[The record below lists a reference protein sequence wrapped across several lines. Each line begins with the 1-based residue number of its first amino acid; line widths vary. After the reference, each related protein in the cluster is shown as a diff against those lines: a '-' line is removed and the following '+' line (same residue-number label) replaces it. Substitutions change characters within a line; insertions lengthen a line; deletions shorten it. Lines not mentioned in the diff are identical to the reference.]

1 MDPRGAA
8 IVGMACVFPKAPDL
22 AAYWRNVLAGVDA
35 ITDVPAQRWDPVF
48 FDPASSAPDR
58 FYVRKGGFV
67 DEFADFDAGAFGIM
81 PVAARGAEPEQLLAL
96 QCAAAALKDAGYADR
111 DFPRARASVILG
123 RGNYI
128 GAATS
133 RLINITRGA
142 QQLVESLAILLPE
155 LGPGRLAELK
165 REFQSRCGVY
175 GPDTAIGLVPNLLA
189 SRIANRLDLRGAAY
203 TLDAACA
210 SALVAVDHA
219 RRELEA
225 GTSDLVL
232 TGGVHL
238 CHDLVFWSVFC
249 QLGALSRSERIRPF
263 DRRADGI
270 LMGEGIG
277 LLVLKRLEDAQRDGD
292 RIYAVLRG
300 TGVSSDGRDVSLML
314 PSVEGQVLAL
324 ERAWRAAGLEPASA
338 GLVEAHGT
346 ATPAGDAAELETLR
360 RVFGPAD
367 PSRERSVLGS
377 VKSMIGHA
385 MPAAGAAGLIK
396 AALAAYHGVRPPTL
410 HCEEPHAALDATA
423 FRTLSVPEPWEAP
436 LRRAAVNAFG
446 FGGVNAHVVLEAP
459 AAARADFRAPVAE
472 PPAPAALLLAA
483 EGPEALLAALDAGGS
498 GGTGPCRL
506 AILEPTPA
514 RLASARKAVRAG
526 KPRHGRDGVH
536 FSPRGLLADGGKV
549 AFLYPGVEAGFEPD
563 LAGLPERFG
572 LEAPDFGGEGLAHQG
587 AGVILLNHYLARVA
601 AVAGLR
607 ADMVAGH
614 SVGEWSAMIEAG
626 LFEAAALQAFL
637 AALEPSM
644 LRVADV
650 AYLAV
655 GAGADRVGPWL
666 EDLEGVA
673 VSHDN
678 CLHQS
683 ILCGPEAALAE
694 AARRLR
700 EHRVLCETLPFRSG
714 FHTRALEGHVEGYLE
729 HLDRLEFR
737 PAALPLWSATTCRP
751 YPAAASEIRA
761 LFREHLLRPVRFR
774 ELLLALHGAGARAF
788 VQVGTGSLAAFAS
801 DTLAGLPHLAVSLQA
816 ARRGGLEQLQ
826 RACAALW
833 VEGAEPDLARVG
845 LASKP
850 ARPLLRLELGVPMV
864 RMPHPP
870 LARSGPRS
878 LPAGLDADPVLRSFQ
893 AALAAVDTAGEEVL
907 AAYAGRPAEG
917 APSPGAAGRVGVAGP
932 AGAGVPAKVPVLP
945 SEVPGPASG
954 APGSQA
960 PASGAEPEPGVLEE
974 PLVVGLDRYPEL
986 LDHSLIP
993 QAPGWPVAADRAP
1006 AAPMTLSIA
1015 LLLEAAA
1022 RFRPGRLPV
1031 AVERVAAST
1040 WLRADPPTE
1049 TRLRCEALDADR
1061 VRVRIEGHV
1070 EGVVTLADRYPEAP
1084 GPSREGLGVLG
1095 EFPVPME
1102 AVYRD
1107 GWLFHGPGYQG
1118 IASIDACGERGMR
1131 GTLRALPAK
1140 GALLDNAGQLLGL
1153 WVMHTCS
1160 SDQLAMPVRV
1170 GRIEF
1175 YGPDPVPGEMLDC
1188 TVWVRSLGRRE
1199 VRADLDLVRGGR
1211 LWARITGWE
1220 DWRFFTGGPIFDV
1233 MRQPG
1238 RYLLAAA
1245 DPEGFTVLEDP
1256 GWTTATL
1263 EFLMRRFFSF
1273 AELEAMGG
1281 LKQAQRR
1288 ADWMYGRIAAKD
1300 AVRRSLFQAGAG
1312 EVFPLEIGI
1321 VSEAS
1326 GRPRV
1331 TGRGEGLRVSIAHKP
1346 GIAVALAVEDG
1357 DPGIDV
1363 EEVAPRG
1370 DGFAALAFTPE
1381 ELALLPRGDRDEW
1394 LTRFWCAKEAV
1405 GKARGT
1411 GLGGDPRSL
1420 RVEAVEAEAIMVSG
1434 SRVQTRRR
1442 GSRVVAWT
1450 IR

>member
-1 MDPRGAA
+1 MTRKDGMDPRGAA

-22 AAYWRNVLAGVDA
+22 ATFWGNVLAGVDA
-35 ITDVPAQRWDPVF
+35 ITDVPAHRWDPVF
-48 FDPASSAPDR
+48 FDPASQAPDR
-58 FYVRKGGFV
+58 FYVRKGGFI

-96 QCAAAALKDAGYADR
+96 QCAAAALKDAGYAER
-111 DFPRARASVILG
+111 DFPRTRASVILG

-155 LGPGRLAELK
+155 LGPEQLGALK
-165 REFQSRCGVY
+165 RDFQARCGVY

-219 RRELEA
+219 CRELAA

-277 LLVLKRLEDAQRDGD
+277 LLVLKRLEDAERDGD
-292 RIYAVLRG
+292 RVYAVLRG

-324 ERAWRAAGLEPASA
+324 ERAWRAAGLEPATA

-367 PSRERSVLGS
+367 PARERSVLGS

-410 HCEEPHAALDATA
+410 HCEEPHAALGATA
-423 FRTLSVPEPWEAP
+423 FRALTAPEPWEAP
-436 LRRAAVNAFG
+436 LRRAGVNAFG

-459 AAARADFRAPVAE
+459 GAARADFRAPVAE
-472 PPAPAALLLAA
+472 PSPAPAALLLAA
-483 EGPEALLAALDAGGS
+483 EGPEALLAALDAGRS

-506 AILEPTPA
+506 AVLEPTPA
-514 RLASARKAVRAG
+514 RLVSARKAVLAG
-526 KPRHGRDGVH
+526 HPRHGRDGIH
-536 FSPRGLLADGGKV
+536 FSPRGLLTDGGRV
-549 AFLYPGVEAGFEPD
+549 AFLFPGVEAGFEPD

-572 LEAPDFGGEGLAHQG
+572 LEAPDLGGEGLADQG

-601 AVAGLR
+601 VTAGLR

-614 SVGEWSAMIEAG
+614 SIGEWSAMIEAG
-626 LFEAAALQAFL
+626 LFETAALQAFL

-666 EDLEGVA
+666 EGVEGVA

-683 ILCGPEAALAE
+683 ILCGPEAAIAE

-700 EHRVLCETLPFRSG
+700 ERKVLCETLPFRSG
-714 FHTRALEGHVEGYLE
+714 FHTRALEGHVEGYLR
-729 HLDRLEFR
+729 HLDRLELR

-751 YPAAASEIRA
+751 YPAGADEIRA
-761 LFREHLLRPVRFR
+761 LFREHLLEPVRFR

-816 ARRGGLEQLQ
+816 PRRGGLAQLQ

-845 LASKP
+845 LAAKA

-864 RMPHPP
+864 RIPHPP
-870 LARSGPRS
+870 LPRSGPRG
-878 LPAGLDADPVLRSFQ
+878 LPAGLGEDPVLRSFQ
-893 AALAAVDTAGEEVL
+893 AALAELDAAGEEVL
-907 AAYAGRPAEG
+907 AAYAAQPTGAVPPVAGIPAAEG
-917 APSPGAAGRVGVAGP
+917 PPAGIPGPQPSAPAGP
-932 AGAGVPAKVPVLP
+932 EA
-945 SEVPGPASG
+945 
-954 APGSQA
+954 
-960 PASGAEPEPGVLEE
+960 LEE

-1015 LLLEAAA
+1015 LLMEAAA
-1022 RFRPGRLPV
+1022 RFRPGRFPV

-1061 VRVRIEGHV
+1061 IRVRIEGHV
-1070 EGVVTLADRYPEAP
+1070 EGVVTLADRYPDAP

-1170 GRIEF
+1170 GRIAF
-1175 YGPDPVPGEMLDC
+1175 FGPDPVPGEMLEC

-1263 EFLMRRFFSF
+1263 EFLMRRFFSY
-1273 AELEAMGG
+1273 AELEALGG
-1281 LKQAQRR
+1281 LRQAQRR

-1300 AVRRSLFQAGAG
+1300 AVRRHLFQAGAG

-1321 VSEAS
+1321 ASEAS

-1346 GIAVALAVEDG
+1346 GIAVALAVAEG
-1357 DPGIDV
+1357 DPGVDV
-1363 EEVAPRG
+1363 EEVVPRG
-1370 DGFAALAFTPE
+1370 DGFAALAFGPE
-1381 ELALLPRGDRDEW
+1381 EVALLPGGDRDEW
-1394 LTRFWCAKEAV
+1394 LTRFWCAKEAA

-1450 IR
+1450 VR